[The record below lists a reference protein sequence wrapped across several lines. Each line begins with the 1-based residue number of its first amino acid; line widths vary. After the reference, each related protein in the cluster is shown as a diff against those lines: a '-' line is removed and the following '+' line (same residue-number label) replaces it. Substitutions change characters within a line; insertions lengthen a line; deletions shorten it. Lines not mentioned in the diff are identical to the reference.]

1 MSWGRG
7 QGLFMP
13 SYDAIVLGLGA
24 IGSASLYQ
32 LARQGARVLGIDRY
46 SPPHAFGSTHGETR
60 VTRLAIGEGAHYSPL
75 AMRSHEIWREL
86 EAASG
91 ASLLATNGGLII
103 SGATS
108 RKTFHGAS
116 FFATTVEAARRH
128 AIPHELLD
136 AKQIRQRFPQFA
148 IGNEERGYFE
158 PSAGFVRPEEC
169 VRVQLKLAQQNGA
182 EILRNETVT
191 EIAQEGNNV
200 TVTTKAG
207 QFKAANLIVAAGPW
221 LPGLL
226 GEKHSR
232 HFKIYRQTLHWFAIE
247 ARYADFTPDRFPI
260 FIWELPDA
268 KGGTYGFP
276 AIDGP
281 TGGIKIATEQ
291 FETTTSA
298 DAVNRDVSAAE
309 QQTVYRDFVAPS
321 FPWVGA
327 KCVKSAVCLYTVTG
341 DFGFV
346 VDRHP
351 DFERI
356 IVASPCSGHGFKHS
370 AALGEAIADLLL
382 DQESRFDLR
391 TFSFARFDR

>member
-1 MSWGRG
+1 MAR
-7 QGLFMP
+7 
-13 SYDAIVLGLGA
+13 YDAIVLGLGA

-91 ASLLATNGGLII
+91 ASLLTTNGGLIV

-128 AIPHELLD
+128 KIPHELLD
-136 AKQIRQRFPQFA
+136 AKQIRRRFPQFA
-148 IGNEERGYFE
+148 IGDEEWGYFE

-169 VRVQLKLAQQNGA
+169 IRAQLKLAEQHGA

-191 EIAQEGNNV
+191 EFAQESKNV

-207 QFKAANLIVAAGPW
+207 QVKAANLIVAAGPW

-232 HFKIYRQTLHWFAIE
+232 HFKIYRQTLHWFDIE

-260 FIWELPDA
+260 FIWELPNA
-268 KGGTYGFP
+268 RGGIYGFP

-291 FETTTSA
+291 FEATTSPE
-298 DAVNRDVSAAE
+298 AVNRDVSAAE
-309 QQTVYRDFVAPS
+309 QQSVYRDFVAPS

-370 AALGEAIADLLL
+370 AALGEAIADLSM
-382 DQESRFDLR
+382 DQKSRFDLR
-391 TFSFARFDR
+391 AFSFARFD